1 MDLDPARIHGHGP
14 RCPCDHCAWQMR
26 HATAAYR
33 LARGLR
39 GLRALAWI
47 EPIRTERRN

>member
-33 LARGLR
+33 LARN
-39 GLRALAWI
+39 LAAAYHPHR
-47 EPIRTERRN
+47 ENAP